1 MEGKRVLIV
10 DDEPGICSE
19 LELFLSK
26 NGYEVTTASNGKE
39 ALSIYKK
46 LKPDLVIS
54 DYRMPVMN
62 GFELLL
68 NIKRI
73 DKKAKVI
80 LMSAVVDLDPFVLTK
95 DSAAYEFIEK
105 PLDLVHLLE
114 IMGNL

>member
-1 MEGKRVLIV
+1 MNEKSVLIV
-10 DDEPGICSE
+10 DDEPGICTE

-26 NGYEVTTASNGKE
+26 NGYKVTSASNGKE

-62 GFELLL
+62 GFELFLK
-68 NIKRI
+68 IKQI
-73 DKKAKVI
+73 DRNARVI

-95 DSAAYEFIEK
+95 NSAAFEFIEK
-105 PLDLVHLLE
+105 PLDLMKLIE
-114 IMGNL
+114 YMEKG